1 MILSPTRELAQ
12 QSARVLMALGQHLKV
27 TVHICTGGTKVAEDK
42 RILQEGVQIVV
53 GTPGRIFDMMKR
65 EYLKADKIKVLVLD
79 EADQMLDQGFKEQI
93 GEIFKLLPPDIQCA
107 LFSATMPD
115 TVLKL
120 TEDFMRNPAIILVK
134 NDELTLD
141 GIKQFFIPIEKE
153 EWKFDTLKELY
164 NAIEIQQAI
173 IYCNK
178 KQRVEEITGR
188 MKENGFTVSFMH
200 GEMQ

>member
-1 MILSPTRELAQ
+1 
-12 QSARVLMALGQHLKV
+12 
-27 TVHICTGGTKVAEDK
+27 
-42 RILQEGVQIVV
+42 
-53 GTPGRIFDMMKR
+53 MMKR

-164 NAIEIQQAI
+164 NAIEIQ
-173 IYCNK
+173 
-178 KQRVEEITGR
+178 
-188 MKENGFTVSFMH
+188 
-200 GEMQ
+200 